1 MARKNLLVGLTG
13 RKLMAVDVAGG
24 EGSIVGKSPPLAFA
38 GRGAL
43 GAVTR
48 TIDDLAAR
56 ADAAKA
62 LEARL
67 TAGELIVDLDPTSV
81 DASFAADRMTPDDE
95 NYRMLLEGIR
105 AKGQDSPILV
115 RPHPSVTGRYQVA
128 FGHRRLRA
136 ASELGRPVRA
146 VVKLLSDRDLV
157 IAQGQENSARADL
170 SFIERARFARRLEES
185 GYDRETIIL
194 ALSVDKTTVSRM
206 ISVATRIPSGIV
218 DAIGPAPGTG
228 RDRWVELSNMFQV
241 SGTDRPIE
249 GLLRD
254 PNFIAATSDQ
264 RFDLVEDFLARPS
277 TDEPAHPDNRPVRRL
292 RARGQTRYWSPK
304 DGARVAK
311 ITANDRAFVLA
322 IDKGVAPDFGEYL
335 LTELDQLYDAYS
347 KSRTRD

>member
-1 MARKNLLVGLTG
+1 VGLTG
-13 RKLMAVDVAGG
+13 RKLTAVNTADG
-24 EGSIVGKSPPLAFA
+24 EGSGVGKSAPLAFA

-67 TAGELIVDLDPTSV
+67 TAGQLIVDLDPTSV
-81 DASFAADRMTPDDE
+81 EASFVADRMTPDDE
-95 NYRMLLEGIR
+95 NYRLLLEAIR
-105 AKGQDSPILV
+105 ANGQDSPILV

-146 VVKLLSDRDLV
+146 VVKQLSDRDLV

-185 GYDRETIIL
+185 GYDRETIVA
-194 ALSVDKTTVSRM
+194 ALSADKTTVSRM
-206 ISVATRIPSGIV
+206 ISVTTRIPPIIV
-218 DAIGPAPGTG
+218 DGIGPAPGTG
-228 RDRWVELSNMFQV
+228 RDRWVELSNAFQV
-241 SGTDRPIE
+241 SGNGRSIE

-264 RFDLVEDFLARPS
+264 RFNVVEDVLAQRS
-277 TDEPAHPDNRPVRRL
+277 TDEPAHPDNRPARRL
-292 RARGQTRYWSPK
+292 RARGQARYWCPK

-335 LTELDQLYDAYS
+335 LAELEQLYDAYS
-347 KSRTRD
+347 KSRTKD